1 MSASSAAPSYLSATG
16 GSDTLPGR
24 DQRPALP
31 RRLPAPP
38 RDPDALEG
46 QRRLRPRQQRR
57 VLLVLRHGHQR
68 VADRGGRARHP
79 SRPGDRAVRRVALR
93 LPRAARLSRDG
104 AGGAAGGAR
113 RALERALRDRPVRR
127 RRRRR
132 AARGDRLV
140 RPRLRRS
147 RRAAVG
153 RDPRADAFR
162 TGAAAGR
169 VSGPADGH
177 IDGVS
182 QQDRL
187 VADRF
192 RLIRRLGAGAM
203 ASVFLAEDCELG
215 RRVAIKRLHPE
226 ASASEIAPRFRR
238 EMRVAASLSHPNV
251 GTLYDAIED
260 DGDVLLIMELVDGP
274 TLAQLM
280 REGPIEPGEAVRILR
295 AIASAVDH
303 LHARGIIHR
312 DVKPA
317 NILIDRAGEAKLTD
331 LGIASAAEATGIT
344 TSGTVLGTPAYMA
357 PELFDGE
364 RATAAADVY
373 SIAAIAFEM
382 LSGRR
387 ARGGGTPAVIAMRA
401 ATEPPPDLRELWPDA
416 GPLAD
421 VLERGMA
428 RDPAQRPESA
438 TALVEAI
445 EDALRER
452 DLPPTEVRAAVGP
465 PAPAPQGTAE
475 VPVERR
481 AARRPE
487 RDGAAAAPAASEPMP
502 GARPRRERR
511 APAILLLGAAALALA
526 AVAAVLIAGRGGSGS
541 DRRSASTPSTSTSSD
556 STTKKKRSSGSS
568 STTTRSTAPSTGS
581 TARSSTGST
590 AQSSTGST
598 AQSPAQSTG
607 SPAPPAPAP
616 RAPPRT
622 PARAVLDRLARAVL
636 DRLDRAVARA
646 VDRLDGAAGLGR
658 RRRAEHPCR
667 RRPGV
672 LRPRRR
678 SPLRQRVVA
687 RGTEPPQPARRIRR
701 VPEPVLYG
709 ALDRVL
715 TGEHDP
721 PQCERRDRR
730 DRDDHDAHRPRR
742 PLRRHGRHRA
752 GLGRRLGRDAC
763 LRLLLTHAGQQAD

>member
-24 DQRPALP
+24 DQRPPLP
-31 RRLPAPP
+31 RRLPPPP

-57 VLLVLRHGHQR
+57 VLLVLRHRHQR

-79 SRPGDRAVRRVALR
+79 SRAGDRAVRRVALR
-93 LPRAARLSRDG
+93 LPRAARVPRDG
-104 AGGAAGGAR
+104 GGGAAGRASRAR
-113 RALERALRDRPVRR
+113 ERPLRDRPV

-140 RPRLRRS
+140 RPRVRRS

-153 RDPRADAFR
+153 RDPRADADGTR
-162 TGAAAGR
+162 AAAGP

-182 QQDRL
+182 QHERL

-251 GTLYDAIED
+251 VTLYDAIED

-274 TLAQLM
+274 TLAQRM
-280 REGPIEPGEAVRILR
+280 REGAIEPGEALRILR
-295 AIASAVDH
+295 AIAGAVDH

-317 NILIDRAGEAKLTD
+317 NILIDGTGEAKLTD

-357 PELFDGE
+357 PELFDRE
-364 RATAAADVY
+364 RATPAADVY
-373 SIAAIAFEM
+373 SVAAIAFEM

-387 ARGGGTPAVIAMRA
+387 ARSGGTPAVIAMRA

-428 RDPAQRPESA
+428 RDPAERPESA
-438 TALVEAI
+438 IALAAASAA
-445 EDALRER
+445 ALAERE
-452 DLPPTEVRAAVGP
+452 LPATEVLAAGDRA
-465 PAPAPQGTAE
+465 PAPAPQGTAK
-475 VPVERR
+475 VE
-481 AARRPE
+481 
-487 RDGAAAAPAASEPMP
+487 
-502 GARPRRERR
+502 
-511 APAILLLGAAALALA
+511 
-526 AVAAVLIAGRGGSGS
+526 
-541 DRRSASTPSTSTSSD
+541 
-556 STTKKKRSSGSS
+556 
-568 STTTRSTAPSTGS
+568 
-581 TARSSTGST
+581 
-590 AQSSTGST
+590 
-598 AQSPAQSTG
+598 
-607 SPAPPAPAP
+607 
-616 RAPPRT
+616 
-622 PARAVLDRLARAVL
+622 
-636 DRLDRAVARA
+636 
-646 VDRLDGAAGLGR
+646 
-658 RRRAEHPCR
+658 
-667 RRPGV
+667 
-672 LRPRRR
+672 
-678 SPLRQRVVA
+678 VA
-687 RGTEPPQPARRIRR
+687 RGHDGAGARD
-701 VPEPVLYG
+701 G
-709 ALDRVL
+709 
-715 TGEHDP
+715 
-721 PQCERRDRR
+721 
-730 DRDDHDAHRPRR
+730 
-742 PLRRHGRHRA
+742 
-752 GLGRRLGRDAC
+752 
-763 LRLLLTHAGQQAD
+763 

>member
-1 MSASSAAPSYLSATG
+1 MPNATKAEGTPAVSCTCSFVGPASDEPPADEPPPDEPPPHAAIASAPMIAIVVFRTVRRMSASSGRSSPFLSATG

-24 DQRPALP
+24 DQRPPLP
-31 RRLPAPP
+31 RRLPPPP

-57 VLLVLRHGHQR
+57 VLLVLRHRHQR
-68 VADRGGRARHP
+68 LADRGGRPRHP
-79 SRPGDRAVRRVALR
+79 SRARDRSVRRVALR
-93 LPRAARLSRDG
+93 LPRAARVPGDG
-104 AGGAAGGAR
+104 AGGAACRAP
-113 RALERALRDRPVRR
+113 RALERPLRDRPV

-140 RPRLRRS
+140 RPRVRRS

-153 RDPRADAFR
+153 RDPRTDAVR
-162 TGAAAGR
+162 ARAAACR

-192 RLIRRLGAGAM
+192 RLIRRLGVGAM

-251 GTLYDAIED
+251 VTLYDAIED

-274 TLAQLM
+274 TLAQRM
-280 REGPIEPGEAVRILR
+280 REGAIEPGQALRILR
-295 AIASAVDH
+295 AIAGAVDH

-317 NILIDRAGEAKLTD
+317 NILIDRGGEAKLTD

-364 RATAAADVY
+364 RATPAADVY
-373 SIAAIAFEM
+373 SVAAIAFEM

-387 ARGGGTPAVIAMRA
+387 ARSGGTPAVIAMRA
-401 ATEPPPDLRELWPDA
+401 ATQPPPGLRELWPEA

-428 RDPAQRPESA
+428 RDPGQRPESA
-438 TALVEAI
+438 TALVDAI
-445 EDALRER
+445 EDALHDR
-452 DLPPTEVRAAVGP
+452 DLPATEVRAVGGP
-465 PAPAPQGTAE
+465 PAPAPQETAE
-475 VPVERR
+475 VHVEHPADRLS
-481 AARRPE
+481 E
-487 RDGAAAAPAASEPMP
+487 SDGAAPAPAAAPETMP
-502 GARPRRERR
+502 GGPPRRERR
-511 APAILLLGAAALALA
+511 SPAILVLGAAALALA
-526 AVAAVLIAGRGGSGS
+526 AVAAVLIAGRGGSS
-541 DRRSASTPSTSTSSD
+541 ADRRSASTPSKSTSS
-556 STTKKKRSSGSS
+556 STTKKKSAGSSGSS

-581 TARSSTGST
+581 TGSTGST

-598 AQSPAQSTG
+598 APSSTG
-607 SPAPPAPAP
+607 
-616 RAPPRT
+616 
-622 PARAVLDRLARAVL
+622 
-636 DRLDRAVARA
+636 
-646 VDRLDGAAGLGR
+646 
-658 RRRAEHPCR
+658 
-667 RRPGV
+667 
-672 LRPRRR
+672 
-678 SPLRQRVVA
+678 
-687 RGTEPPQPARRIRR
+687 
-701 VPEPVLYG
+701 
-709 ALDRVL
+709 
-715 TGEHDP
+715 
-721 PQCERRDRR
+721 
-730 DRDDHDAHRPRR
+730 
-742 PLRRHGRHRA
+742 
-752 GLGRRLGRDAC
+752 
-763 LRLLLTHAGQQAD
+763 